1 LFLGAKLDEP
11 FKEDL
16 DMKKIAENRYP
27 SSATLFRFCK
37 EALEIRYEGN
47 VKVIDQDVGAILG
60 YDPADCSHWK
70 KGKKN
75 IRSLSTLRTIAD
87 HLAID
92 ERLLIDIAAGKM
104 GLEEAIFEYRGYGAF
119 ALQGRTTENLK
130 KEFFK
135 NPGRYSTDD
144 SRITFEDLF
153 DVDRPAVAN
162 AVRAT
167 LEAGKFEEAPI
178 YTPEIAQLFTN
189 FKVVADESLTQPIEV
204 TSSGEG
210 ASFTTTVKFR
220 GSEMR
225 PYLRYLVSRELFK
238 FLVKSGH
245 SSVKAMRVCPDE
257 IMEIRANLF
266 AGLLLVPGTML
277 RKEVE
282 RVDTAKD
289 IVTQLADTF
298 WVSKAMMNQRLRDYM
313 EHLT

>member
-1 LFLGAKLDEP
+1 
-11 FKEDL
+11 
-16 DMKKIAENRYP
+16 MKKIAENRYP
-27 SSATLFRFCK
+27 NAATLFRFCK

-75 IRSLSTLRTIAD
+75 IRSLNTLRTIAD

-92 ERLLIDIAAGKM
+92 ERLLIDIAAGKV
-104 GLEEAIFEYRGYGAF
+104 GFDEAIFEYRGYGAF

-135 NPGRYSTDD
+135 DPTRYRSEE
-144 SRITFEDLF
+144 SKLTFEDLF
-153 DVDRPAVAN
+153 DVDRPGVSKAVQ
-162 AVRAT
+162 T
-167 LEAGKFEEAPI
+167 LIENCKFEEAPI
-178 YTPEIAQLFTN
+178 YIPEIVQSFVN
-189 FKVVADESLTQPIEV
+189 FKVIADETITEAV
-204 TSSGEG
+204 AVRTEGEG
-210 ASFTTTVKFR
+210 TSQVVTVLYK

-225 PYLRYLVSRELFK
+225 PYLRFLVARELFK
-238 FLVKSGH
+238 FLTNTKNPLVDGL
-245 SSVKAMRVCPDE
+245 RNCPAE
-257 IMEIRANLF
+257 VLEIRANLF
-266 AGLLLVPGTML
+266 AGLLLVPGKML

-282 RVDTAKD
+282 KVDTAKD

-313 EHLT
+313 ENLT

>member
-1 LFLGAKLDEP
+1 
-11 FKEDL
+11 
-16 DMKKIAENRYP
+16 MKKIAENRYP
-27 SSATLFRFCK
+27 NSATLFRFCK

-104 GLEEAIFEYRGYGAF
+104 GLDEAIFEYRGYGAF

-135 NPGRYSTDD
+135 NPARYNTED
-144 SRITFEDLF
+144 SRLTFEDLF
-153 DVDRPAVAN
+153 DVDRPSVVKAAQV
-162 AVRAT
+162 V
-167 LEAGKFEEAPI
+167 LETGRFEEAPLYI
-178 YTPEIAQLFTN
+178 PEIANLFPN
-189 FKVVADESLTQPIEV
+189 FQVVADETITQPVVV
-204 TSSGEG
+204 TTEGEG
-210 ASFTTTVKFR
+210 ADNKVTVKFR

-225 PYLRYLVSRELFK
+225 PYLRFLVSRELFK
-238 FLVKSGH
+238 FLTATAH
-245 SSVKAMRVCPDE
+245 SSVAGLRKCPDE
-257 IMEIRANLF
+257 ITDIRANLF
-266 AGLLLVPGTML
+266 AGLLLVPGQML
-277 RKEVE
+277 RREVE
-282 RVDTAKD
+282 KVDTAKD

>member
-1 LFLGAKLDEP
+1 
-11 FKEDL
+11 
-16 DMKKIAENRYP
+16 MKKIAENRYP
-27 SSATLFRFCK
+27 HSATLFRFCK

-104 GLEEAIFEYRGYGAF
+104 GLDEAIFEYRGYGAF

-135 NPGRYSTDD
+135 NPARYSNED
-144 SRITFEDLF
+144 SRLTFEDLF
-153 DVDRPAVAN
+153 DVNRPGVAKAVQT
-162 AVRAT
+162 V
-167 LEAGKFEEAPI
+167 LEAGRFEEAPI
-178 YTPEIAQLFTN
+178 YIPEIAHLFPN
-189 FKVVADESLTQPIEV
+189 FTVTADESLDQNVIV
-204 TSSGEG
+204 SSEGEG
-210 ASFTTTVKFR
+210 SNLKVSVKYR

-225 PYLRYLVSRELFK
+225 PYLRFLVARELFK
-238 FLVKSGH
+238 YLSAANHG
-245 SSVKAMRVCPDE
+245 SVADLRRCPDE
-257 IMEIRANLF
+257 IQDIRANLF
-266 AGLLLVPGTML
+266 AGLFLVPGQML
-277 RKEVE
+277 RREVE
-282 RVDTAKD
+282 KVDTAKD
-289 IVTQLADTF
+289 IVTQLSDTF
-298 WVSKAMMNQRLRDYM
+298 WVSKALMNQRLRDYM